1 MLTWPPGN
9 AKMTKPSRPSDLDYG
24 CMRVRTV
31 IFKISQTFES
41 KLVCRGLVNLQSNV
55 NCKQPNRILESF
67 WLISSNSSSILNQ
80 HVEKKKLRVA
90 VGSLIEKAKGV
101 SANEQP
107 EKLTHSCAHTEFVFF
122 FFCSITPTAGE

>member
-9 AKMTKPSRPSDLDYG
+9 AKVTKPSRPSDPDYG
-24 CMRVRTV
+24 CMRVRTG

-80 HVEKKKLRVA
+80 HVEKKKA
-90 VGSLIEKAKGV
+90 
-101 SANEQP
+101 
-107 EKLTHSCAHTEFVFF
+107 SCSCGF
-122 FFCSITPTAGE
+122 SN